1 MYEIL
6 FMAEVNAIAFYRPL
20 EYLEC
25 VAPNLKQQGKCLSF
39 FLSELCD
46 SQEDTMCAE
55 DQRLDKIRKTGD
67 RDNEKEALG
76 R

>member
-1 MYEIL
+1 MYE
-6 FMAEVNAIAFYRPL
+6 FHCWAEVHSVAFCRPL

-25 VAPNLKQQGKCLSF
+25 FVPNLKQQGKCLSV

-55 DQRLDKIRKTGD
+55 DQRLDEIRKTGD